1 MNYFLIFKLK
11 KNEEEKPIQVQNNQQ
26 PQTSSLISTQNS
38 TQVKIEKN
46 LQIQNKLPISSSSS
60 SSPILLINSEMQ
72 KITTN
77 QKPKVATNANNLAP
91 NTVIAVTAPEVKNRS
106 EEDRIASTTLSR
118 LPDSLK
124 NLLNKIQFILLNQ
137 KLDVTWP
144 EEIKTLFI
152 K

>member
-1 MNYFLIFKLK
+1 
-11 KNEEEKPIQVQNNQQ
+11 
-26 PQTSSLISTQNS
+26 
-38 TQVKIEKN
+38 
-46 LQIQNKLPISSSSS
+46 
-60 SSPILLINSEMQ
+60 MQ